1 MILMQTSAVGASFGQ
16 SVEPDAGLWCEA
28 LGCLKMPFVE
38 MTKTTYV
45 EFEQFLYLFTLMD
58 TFCN

>member
-1 MILMQTSAVGASFGQ
+1 MLLMQTSAVGASFGQ
-16 SVEPDAGLWCEA
+16 SPEPDAGLWCEA

-45 EFEQFLYLFTLMD
+45 EFEQFFLTCLR
-58 TFCN
+58 